1 MSVDPLHHGGLDPT
15 EHRRYRAQ
23 LVAAIEHARA
33 ELAERVA
40 AANPGR
46 RVVLPDEFEDRST
59 AGEAVGVEL
68 AAIARARLGN
78 GLAVLPARIE
88 EVLKSEA
95 LDHALGLGPM
105 QPYLTN
111 PDVEE
116 LDINADGHAFAWWGD
131 GTKTYEGRLFDSDEA
146 MIRHAQ
152 RVGRDHG
159 RSGQRLD
166 PKHPFLRVDLP
177 GGHRYVA
184 VLGGD
189 GAGGVS
195 TGAAIALRRKRLI
208 APTLDGLAGGGMFP
222 HRLGDQFRIT
232 VRGGVGMIVAGPMFS
247 GKTTLLTAKIHE
259 RNPEERVATFERD
272 VLELGLRDR
281 WNGDGVP
288 PDVIE
293 FYTRT
298 ANTEGE
304 GAIEMDELNSRV
316 RQLRVDRLLLGEIVH
331 GPDAYE
337 MLIASSGATYRSMA
351 TLHADDPTIVLGRL
365 ARYCAG
371 HPHKPQ
377 LWEINAAIAETIDL
391 IVFCELIQH
400 GDRRY
405 RRVTSVREV
414 GHVNDHGVI
423 ASSEIWGYDP
433 DTDTLTQHQA
443 YSPNL
448 LDRLRRRGL
457 TVDAMLPIGVR
468 S

>member
-1 MSVDPLHHGGLDPT
+1 
-15 EHRRYRAQ
+15 
-23 LVAAIEHARA
+23 
-33 ELAERVA
+33 
-40 AANPGR
+40 
-46 RVVLPDEFEDRST
+46 
-59 AGEAVGVEL
+59 
-68 AAIARARLGN
+68 
-78 GLAVLPARIE
+78 
-88 EVLKSEA
+88 
-95 LDHALGLGPM
+95 
-105 QPYLTN
+105 
-111 PDVEE
+111 
-116 LDINADGHAFAWWGD
+116 
-131 GTKTYEGRLFDSDEA
+131 
-146 MIRHAQ
+146 
-152 RVGRDHG
+152 
-159 RSGQRLD
+159 
-166 PKHPFLRVDLP
+166 
-177 GGHRYVA
+177 
-184 VLGGD
+184 
-189 GAGGVS
+189 
-195 TGAAIALRRKRLI
+195 
-208 APTLDGLAGGGMFP
+208 
-222 HRLGDQFRIT
+222 
-232 VRGGVGMIVAGPMFS
+232 MFS

-281 WNGDGVP
+281 WNGEGVP

-391 IVFCELIQH
+391 IVFCELIER

-457 TVDAMLPIGVR
+457 AIDAMLPTGVHA
-468 S
+468 